1 MSREL
6 LARAWAAG
14 AGPGDGP
21 LTIDLDSTICETYG
35 LAKEG
40 ARHHG
45 YTGKRGY
52 HPLLA
57 VAAGTG
63 DVLMSRLREGRANVA
78 RPHLPA
84 WSVTPGDMTT
94 SALMTMSYGLL
105 PTLIRR
111 GLSPDCQGAQSSTK
125 CSGVPAL
132 FTALKREIDR
142 NRAPGQFL
150 LTGSSQVLLL
160 PSLSDS
166 LAGRMEILRLHPLSQ
181 NEMHGGAPNF
191 LDDLFNGAFRTRVT
205 DRLAD
210 DLAVR
215 ITAGGY
221 PAAVARATARRRANW
236 YRSYVETQ
244 LERDVRDI
252 FRIRDLSVLPRLLN
266 AASQTAH
273 LYNLADLAGPFQL
286 SRPTIGD
293 YVELLE
299 RLFLIDRLPPWHNNR
314 LNRLI
319 KTPKL
324 HLGDTGVG
332 CALLGLNPGSL
343 TQDRTLLGQF
353 LETFVFQELKR
364 QAICQEQPLSFF
376 HYRDKDQ
383 AEVDI
388 VIERS
393 SRVVAG
399 VEVKA
404 AATVTPGDFRG
415 LRKLK
420 KAAGDW
426 FASGVVLYDG
436 EITTSFGDRMFAVPI
451 RSLCEGRTV
460 GLGSF
465 TSGLDRLAP

>member
-1 MSREL
+1 MSTIALYPRYAEIPL
-6 LARAWAAG
+6 VEALADSPAVLVHGPRQCGKTTLARLVG
-14 AGPGDGP
+14 N
-21 LTIDLDSTICETYG
+21 S
-35 LAKEG
+35 
-40 ARHHG
+40 
-45 YTGKRGY
+45 RGY
-52 HPLLA
+52 DYISFDDD
-57 VAAGTG
+57 VARASADADPAGF
-63 DVLMSRLREGRANVA
+63 VARLSGRAILDEVQ
-78 RPHLPA
+78 R
-84 WSVTPGDMTT
+84 
-94 SALMTMSYGLL
+94 
-105 PTLIRR
+105 
-111 GLSPDCQGAQSSTK
+111 
-125 CSGVPAL
+125 VPAL
-132 FTALKREIDR
+132 FTALKQDIDY
-142 NRAPGQFL
+142 NRVPGRFL

-181 NEMHGGAPNF
+181 NEMNGGIPNF
-191 LDDLFNGAFRTRVT
+191 LDDLFSGTFQTSVT
-205 DRLAD
+205 DRFGD

-215 ITAGGY
+215 IAAGGY
-221 PAAVARATARRRANW
+221 PAAVTRSTARRRANW

-252 FRIRDLSVLPRLLN
+252 SRIRDLNALPRLLSA
-266 AASQTAH
+266 AASQTAR
-273 LYNLADLAGPFQL
+273 LYNLANLAGPFQL

-299 RLFLIDRLPPWHNNR
+299 RLFLIERLPPWYNNR

-332 CALLGLNPGSL
+332 CALLGLDPRAL
-343 TQDRTLLGQF
+343 TQDRELLGQF

-393 SRVVAG
+393 ARAIAG
-399 VEVKA
+399 VEVKS
-404 AATVTPGDFRG
+404 AATVTPADFRG
-415 LRKLK
+415 LHKLK
-420 KAAGDW
+420 KATGDR

-451 RSLCEGRTV
+451 RSLCEGRSV
-460 GLGSF
+460 ELDSFVLGQ
-465 TSGLDRLAP
+465 DRLAP